1 MATPEEI
8 ALQAQV
14 AALQERIDN
23 YEATLKE
30 ARKHIGNL
38 ERKSMLYD
46 LLTPSEKIAVDEREA
61 SNLAKAQQDAADLE
75 LVALLK
81 PEEKAILEARKADP
95 AAVGEITAEKV

>member
-1 MATPEEI
+1 MATPEEV

-14 AALQERIDN
+14 VLLQERIDN

-46 LLTPSEKIAVDEREA
+46 LLTPSEKLAVDAREA
-61 SNLAKAQQDAADLE
+61 SNLAKAQEDSEKLE
-75 LVALLK
+75 LIEFAT
-81 PEEKAILEARKADP
+81 EKELADMAARKE
-95 AAVGEITAEKV
+95 AAKG

>member
-14 AALQERIDN
+14 ALLQERIDN
-23 YEATLKE
+23 CEATLKE

-46 LLTPSEKIAVDEREA
+46 LLTPSEKIELDTREA
-61 SNLAKAQQDAADLE
+61 SNLAKAQEDAGKLE
-75 LVALLK
+75 LIAFATAQEL
-81 PEEKAILEARKADP
+81 ADMSARKE
-95 AAVGEITAEKV
+95 AAKG

>member
-8 ALQAQV
+8 ALQAQID
-14 AALQERIDN
+14 LLNERISN

-46 LLTPSEKIAVDEREA
+46 LLTPSEKLTVDAREA
-61 SNLAKAQQDAADLE
+61 SNLAKAQDDADKLE
-75 LVALLK
+75 LIAFATAQEL
-81 PEEKAILEARKADP
+81 ADMAARKE
-95 AAVGEITAEKV
+95 AAKG